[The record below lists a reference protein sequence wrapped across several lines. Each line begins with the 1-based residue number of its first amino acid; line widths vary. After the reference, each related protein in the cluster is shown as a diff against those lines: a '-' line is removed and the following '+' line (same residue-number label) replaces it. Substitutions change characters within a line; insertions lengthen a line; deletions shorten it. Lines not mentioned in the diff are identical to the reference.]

1 MKLGI
6 VDLKIIEEVRI
17 QTGAS
22 GCDYCIFHKNTITK
36 LLDIISKLQ
45 GEQTEEDKKKIEE
58 EERFRKITEEIRNG
72 RWQHW
77 YDDVKEETTTFVDNA
92 GQYLTLTREEFLEV
106 KRRLYII

>member
-45 GEQTEEDKKKIEE
+45 GEQTEEDRKKIEE
-58 EERFRKITEEIRNG
+58 EERFNKLVEEFRDG
-72 RWQHW
+72 KWTSW
-77 YDDVKEETTTFVDNA
+77 YGDEMSGTTTFIGKD
-92 GQYLTLTREEFLEV
+92 GQYLTLSYDEVRALRE
-106 KRRLYII
+106 RLVL